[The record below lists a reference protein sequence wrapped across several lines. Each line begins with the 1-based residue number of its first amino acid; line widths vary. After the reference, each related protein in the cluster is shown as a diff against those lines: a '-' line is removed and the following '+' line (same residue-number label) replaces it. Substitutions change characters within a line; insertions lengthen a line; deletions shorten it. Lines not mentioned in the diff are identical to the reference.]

1 VTDRHGLPETLD
13 DWLFPSDGSTRHFPT
28 LQVVLSGEESFW
40 ASDKDGQIRNAIPE
54 SARELQREKTPG
66 HAPPIESLPQR
77 RWSTVRELARDP
89 ERRRSLTWSSARRGK
104 GDLAATGLVQDARSA
119 STDAAMTR
127 LKRRSTWMIAR
138 TPNVGELE
146 VLKELGS
153 PRLPQT
159 PRPTSYSRDATPR
172 SRCSCNCHEKATKAK
187 NSTEAAYQ
195 YTDAAVQTGGPWNQR
210 YSTAST
216 LVCNSPDEE
225 YPTQEQ
231 LSCTQRWLTL
241 KERKDDESRYTELYE
256 KARHHRQVSSVN
268 HGPPTLIASPVVM
281 GRMQDYFRAATYKL
295 GDALGP
301 R

>member
-1 VTDRHGLPETLD
+1 MTDRHGLPETLD

-40 ASDKDGQIRNAIPE
+40 ASDKDGQIRNAISE
-54 SARELQREKTPG
+54 SARGLQLEKTLG
-66 HAPPIESLPQR
+66 DAPAAESLPQR
-77 RWSTVRELARDP
+77 RWSTVREFARDP

-104 GDLAATGLVQDARSA
+104 GDLAATGQVQDAA
-119 STDAAMTR
+119 VTR

-138 TPNVGELE
+138 APNVRELE
-146 VLKELGS
+146 VLKELGN
-153 PRLPQT
+153 PRLPLT
-159 PRPTSYSRDATPR
+159 PRPTCYTGEATLK
-172 SRCSCNCHEKATKAK
+172 SRCSCKCHEKATKAK
-187 NSTEAAYQ
+187 DSAEAAYR
-195 YTDAAVQTGGPWNQR
+195 YADAAVQTGGGWNQR